1 MFKNI
6 SFLGNLIRYC
16 PALYTKIYSTD
27 IRRPWSNAVAR
38 TLNEAPI
45 TSRNARAGLPAG
57 LHWRGI
63 DPETHLGYRKGKR
76 GGVWLVR
83 WRNGAGYRQA
93 PIGTADDAIGVGTLD
108 YDHAIRAARA
118 KVEAARAEAKA
129 EADGPLLTVRS
140 AVESYIAALNT
151 RHSKRAG
158 RTVRSDADYRL
169 SLYVIGQKAIGKKE
183 AIPPARLAD
192 VPLHALKENDLVTW
206 RTNLPAEL
214 KETSKER
221 LITALRAALNMTH
234 ATNRTRLEAAFATVV
249 KHGLKA
255 VKSDDDG
262 DIPIARENQVLT
274 DGQVAHLLRA
284 AQQIDA
290 EEQWEGDLFRLVVVL
305 AATGARFSQVARMRV
320 GDLQLAQSRL
330 LVPVSRKGHGG
341 KNGATAV
348 PVGKDVL
355 DALRPAVIGRPKDAP
370 LLERWRYSQ
379 RPGSIEWQLD
389 RRGAWQ
395 NATEIARPWA
405 AIRQRAGMPE
415 VIPYALRHSSIV
427 RGIRANLPIRLVA
440 ALHDTSVL
448 MIERHYGKW
457 IVDDLNE
464 LAARAVV
471 PLVPGE
477 TTANV
482 VKLLR

>member
-1 MFKNI
+1 M
-6 SFLGNLIRYC
+6 
-16 PALYTKIYSTD
+16 AM
-27 IRRPWSNAVAR
+27 AR
-38 TLNEAPI
+38 TLKETPI
-45 TSRNARAGLPAG
+45 STRNARTNLPTG

-83 WRNGAGYRQA
+83 WRNGTGYRQA
-93 PIGTADDAIGVGTLD
+93 PIGTADDVIGVGTLD
-108 YDHAIRAARA
+108 YNSAIGVARA

-129 EADGPLLTVRS
+129 KADGPLLTVRS
-140 AVESYIAALNT
+140 AVESYIATRNA
-151 RHSKRAG
+151 RHSRRAG
-158 RTVRSDADYRL
+158 RTVRSDADHRL
-169 SLYVIGQKAIGKKE
+169 SHYVLGQKATGKRE

-192 VPLHALKENDLVTW
+192 VPLHALKESDLETW
-206 RTNLPAEL
+206 RDNLPTEL
-214 KETSKER
+214 KETTKQR
-221 LITALRAALNMTH
+221 LVNDLRAALNATH
-234 ATNRTRLEAAFATVV
+234 LTNRNRLDAAFATVV

-255 VKSDDDG
+255 VKSDDDD
-262 DIPIARENQVLT
+262 DIPIARENQVLA
-274 DGQVAHLLRA
+274 DGQVAHLLCA

-320 GDLQLAQSRL
+320 GDVQSVDGRL
-330 LVPVSRKGHGG
+330 LVPVSRKGKGG
-341 KNGATAV
+341 KNGVTAV

-355 DALRPAVIGRPKDAP
+355 DALLLAVIGRRNDAP
-370 LLERWRYSQ
+370 LLERWRHNQ
-379 RPGSIEWQLD
+379 RPGSIEWQRD

-395 NATEIARPWA
+395 VSAISRPWR

-440 ALHDTSVL
+440 ALHDTSVG

-457 IVDDLNE
+457 IVDDLND

-471 PLVPGE
+471 PLVPDG

-482 VKLLR
+482 AKLVDQTG

>member
-1 MFKNI
+1 
-6 SFLGNLIRYC
+6 
-16 PALYTKIYSTD
+16 
-27 IRRPWSNAVAR
+27 VAK
-38 TLNEAPI
+38 TLKEAPI

-93 PIGTADDAIGVGTLD
+93 PIGTADDTIGVGTLD

-140 AVESYIAALNT
+140 AAESYIAALNA
-151 RHSKRAG
+151 RHSRRAG

-169 SLYVIGQKAIGKKE
+169 SLYVIGQKARGKKE
-183 AIPPARLAD
+183 AIPPSRLAD
-192 VPLHALKENDLVTW
+192 VPLHALKENDLETW
-206 RTNLPAEL
+206 RTNLPTEM

-221 LITALRAALNMTH
+221 LIGILRAALNATH
-234 ATNRTRLEAAFATVV
+234 ATNRERLDAAFATVV

-255 VKSDDDG
+255 AKSDDD
-262 DIPIARENQVLT
+262 DFVQIARENQVLS

-284 AQQIDA
+284 AQEIDA
-290 EEQWEGDLFRLVVVL
+290 EDEWEGDLFRLIVVL

-320 GDLQLAQSRL
+320 GAVQLAESRL
-330 LVPVSRKGHGG
+330 LVPVSRKGQGG
-341 KNGATAV
+341 KKGAIAV
-348 PVGKDVL
+348 AVGQDVL
-355 DALRPAVIGRPKDAP
+355 DALLPAVTGRRNDAP
-370 LLERWRYSQ
+370 LLERWWYSQ
-379 RPGSIEWQLD
+379 RPGSIGWHRD

-395 NATEIARPWA
+395 NSIHIWRPWA